1 MALNIDWMDR
11 LDERQAPRRCNWPST
26 FGWYGY
32 GYSYSTVPDSTIQYN
47 TIQYSTVQYSNNGS
61 TVKGRGW
68 IELVELVDLV
78 TTQLGCN
85 LTWLTRFTGFVVGRR
100 TGGGFLGTEDIQR
113 FCSGADQEVI
123 SQSVIS
129 NK

>member
-1 MALNIDWMDR
+1 MNDR
-11 LDERQAPRRCNWPST
+11 HHAAAIGRGLLVGT
-26 FGWYGY
+26 VTVTVTV
-32 GYSYSTVPDSTIQYN
+32 TVPYRTVQYN
-47 TIQYSTVQYSNNGS
+47 TVQYSNNGL

-123 SQSVIS
+123 SSVILS
-129 NK
+129 